1 MAGEVLL
8 YPPPPP
14 HLLSLLYPALWFNT
28 EQRPPTLA
36 SFTSFVIIFCPNI
49 GGRGS
54 SEVSPLEGWEAVGS
68 CYYPGAGWPRRG
80 HRPLPRFQWHF
91 HSLSLCNNIS
101 HAALSFTINLCW
113 SYFQSKG
120 THKAKKWLFL
130 RVSPC
135 TQCKR
140 ASVYFHLLNLP
151 KIAVNIRPRIPTQ
164 REEKGKGG
172 RKKDESIKINSVLP
186 HSFSDK
192 QQLHRI
198 GNKYYL
204 CDKKNNTARF
214 SRVVHKAWM
223 LRVITSTLARFW
235 N

>member
-1 MAGEVLL
+1 MKVGKRLAHVITQEQDDHEGATDPYHASNGISIPCLCVITSHTL
-8 YPPPPP
+8 
-14 HLLSLLYPALWFNT
+14 HFLSLLTYADPIFKVRART
-28 EQRPPTLA
+28 KQRNG
-36 SFTSFVIIFCPNI
+36 FFF
-49 GGRGS
+49 
-54 SEVSPLEGWEAVGS
+54 
-68 CYYPGAGWPRRG
+68 
-80 HRPLPRFQWHF
+80 F
-91 HSLSLCNNIS
+91 
-101 HAALSFTINLCW
+101 
-113 SYFQSKG
+113 
-120 THKAKKWLFL
+120 

-135 TQCKR
+135 MQCKR

-172 RKKDESIKINSVLP
+172 KKDESIKINSVLP

-214 SRVVHKAWM
+214 SRVVHKA
-223 LRVITSTLARFW
+223 
-235 N
+235 